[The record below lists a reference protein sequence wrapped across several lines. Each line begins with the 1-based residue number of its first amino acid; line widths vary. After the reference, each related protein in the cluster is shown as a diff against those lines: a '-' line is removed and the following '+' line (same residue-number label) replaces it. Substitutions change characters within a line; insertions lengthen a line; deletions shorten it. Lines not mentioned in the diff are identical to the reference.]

1 MQTTNF
7 LTTFYALII
16 MMKIVGLMLLI
27 GLANVASSE
36 SNQPQCIHKEKEA
49 LLSFKQTLNDPNNVL
64 SSWTDSSKSQ
74 NYCAWSN
81 ITCDSQTN
89 HVIAIDLSYQS
100 LNVIGGHSEV
110 GSSLAELK
118 HLNHLQL
125 VGMNIIR
132 IPKFVFSL
140 KELTYLDLSGNPI
153 SGLIPPHL
161 GNLTKLEFLNLSST
175 SKMTVDNLEWLSQLT
190 SLRTFRLSN
199 CLFHKV
205 DTSSLSHTN
214 YSFKFLESLHLIENS
229 IHPTIIT
236 WLLNSSFLLQELSL
250 VNNTINGPFPNS
262 FKHMKSLENVDLSG
276 TQIESEVLESL
287 GNLTKLKSLGLS
299 YNNLSGT
306 FHDLLENLAGST
318 KNSLERLDL
327 SFNQLGELNLDDFEI
342 TFPSL
347 IYLSLRN
354 NQLEGYFPNRLKI
367 FPSLQILSL
376 DNNKITGLLPDLSSM
391 PNLTNVTLSNNKFV
405 GASSQS
411 IGKLDYLEALDIS
424 SNSLSGNISEVNL
437 QCPRL
442 KALDLSY
449 NPAMGLKFNSNW
461 VPSFQLTSIRMISC
475 KLGPYFPSWLKTQT
489 LVSYLDISSSNISG
503 PVPSWFIN
511 ITSNLNYLNM
521 SFNLLNSTLPNF
533 LPPKITRLPPY
544 GRSDPINPYGRSDP
558 INRYHVIDHGKLIV
572 DLSFNQFEGS
582 VPRSLS
588 STANELYLSNN
599 NFTDLRSFLCDAET
613 GFRPILIID
622 LSHNKL
628 SGNISHCRVSF
639 DHLCI
644 LNLEYNKLFG
654 EIPSSIQM
662 NNTVTLHLGH
672 NNFSGSLPSS
682 LENCTSL
689 QVLDLSSNSLEG
701 PIPSWIGEKL
711 NKLVF
716 LSLKSNKFN
725 GSIPL
730 NLCHL
735 TQIQIFDL
743 SLNDL
748 SGAIPHCIKNF
759 TAMAQGDKYLN
770 STLTS
775 YVYVSS
781 DRRGRPNAMDAALK
795 SRPYV
800 LDVSSCHIY
809 VLDVSSYELWYM
821 NYASV
826 TWKGVEYRYDKLLG
840 LLRIIDLSSNKLNGE
855 IPAELTDLSQM
866 VQLNLSRNNL
876 RGGIPINIG
885 KLTKLLV
892 LDLSHNKIHGK
903 IPISLAEIDFLS
915 YMDLSDNRLSGKIP
929 TGTQLQSFDP
939 SVYAMNLGLCGLP
952 LSKTCQRDDN
962 NEGDDDDE
970 DDGGELWIDLPWFY
984 MGIGVGFA
992 IGFCG
997 VCGNLLINAS
1007 WRMSY
1012 YRMMHRFGDLL
1023 YVMIIVKWNLLKRKL
1038 ARH

>member
-1 MQTTNF
+1 
-7 LTTFYALII
+7 

-49 LLSFKQTLNDPNNVL
+49 LLSFKQTLNDSNHVL
-64 SSWTDSSKSQ
+64 SSWTDNSTSQ
-74 NYCAWSN
+74 NCCAWSY
-81 ITCDSQTN
+81 ITCDNQTN
-89 HVIAIDLSYQS
+89 HVVAIDLSYQS
-100 LNVIGGHSEV
+100 LNGIGGHGEF

-140 KELTYLDLSGNPI
+140 KELTYLDLSDNPI
-153 SGLIPPHL
+153 SGLIPPHF
-161 GNLTKLEFLNLSST
+161 GNLTKLEFLSLSST

-190 SLRTFRLSN
+190 SLRTFHLSN
-199 CLFHKV
+199 CLFPKV

-214 YSFKFLESLHLIENS
+214 YSFKFLESLHLIGNY
-229 IHPTIIT
+229 IHPTTIT
-236 WLLNSSFLLQELSL
+236 WLLNSSFLLNDLSL
-250 VNNTINGPFPNS
+250 VYNIINGPFPNS
-262 FKHMKSLENVDLSG
+262 FKHAKSLENVDLSG
-276 TQIESEVLESL
+276 NQIESEVPESL
-287 GNLTKLKSLGLS
+287 GNLTKLKSLDLS
-299 YNNLSGT
+299 HNNLSGT

-327 SFNQLGELNLDDFEI
+327 SFNQLGELNLEDFEN

-347 IYLSLRN
+347 IYLYLDN
-354 NQLEGYFPNRLKI
+354 NQLEGSFPNRLKI
-367 FPSLQILSL
+367 FPCLQMLSL

-391 PNLTNVTLSNNKFV
+391 PNLTYVTVSNNKLD
-405 GASSQS
+405 GTSSES
-411 IGKLDYLEALDIS
+411 IGKLNYLETLNIS
-424 SNSLSGNISEVNL
+424 SNSLSGIISEVNL
-437 QCPRL
+437 QCPKL
-442 KALDLSY
+442 KTLDLSY
-449 NPAMGLKFNSNW
+449 NPAMRLKFNSNW
-461 VPSFQLTSIRMISC
+461 IPSFQLTFIGMNSC
-475 KLGPYFPSWLKTQT
+475 KLGPYFPSWLQTQT
-489 LVSYLDISSSNISG
+489 HVSYLDISNSNISG
-503 PVPSWFIN
+503 PVPSWFTN

-521 SFNLLNSTLPNF
+521 SINLLNSTLPNIPSIEHF
-533 LPPKITRLPPY
+533 RVLKNSPYLHDGNNSYVRSSSSNYSGKI
-544 GRSDPINPYGRSDP
+544 GNF
-558 INRYHVIDHGKLIV
+558 IV
-572 DLSFNQFEGS
+572 DLSFNKFQGS
-582 VPRSLS
+582 VPPSLS
-588 STANELYLSNN
+588 STATELYLSNN
-599 NFTDLRSFLCDAET
+599 KFTDLQSFLCESKDEY
-613 GFRPILIID
+613 RRIVIID

-628 SGNISHCRVSF
+628 FGNISDCWDSF
-639 DHLCI
+639 HHLYI

-654 EIPSSIQM
+654 EIPSSIQT
-662 NNTVTLHLGH
+662 NTIETLQLGH

-689 QVLDLSSNSLEG
+689 RVLDLPSNSLEG

-735 TQIQIFDL
+735 TQIQILDF

-759 TAMAQGDKYLN
+759 TAKAQADKYLN

-775 YVYVSS
+775 DIDY
-781 DRRGRPNAMDAALK
+781 RRGTFG
-795 SRPYV
+795 
-800 LDVSSCHIY
+800 LDV
-809 VLDVSSYELWYM
+809 VSYHDNILYM
-821 NYASV
+821 NYATL
-826 TWKGVEYRYDKLLG
+826 TWKGVEHRYDKLLG
-840 LLRIIDLSSNKLNGE
+840 LLRIIDLSCNKLNGE
-855 IPAELTDLSQM
+855 IPAELTDLSQL
-866 VQLNLSRNNL
+866 VQLYLSRNNL

-892 LDLSHNKIHGK
+892 LDLSHNKIHGQ

-970 DDGGELWIDLPWFY
+970 EDGGELWIDLPWFY